1 MVQVV
6 MLISMAAAN
15 WSLVPGDVTEVT
27 EEVANE
33 WVNNGI
39 AKLYEPP
46 EVKTIERPEPPK
58 EGQEEELTVDQS
70 DGEKNEDPQP
80 EDPQDESSEGIKH
93 VGGGWYLL
101 PNGEK
106 VQGKDEALAELAK
119 LGDE

>member
-6 MLISMAAAN
+6 MLVSMAAAN
-15 WSLVPGDVTEVT
+15 WSLVPGDITEVT

-33 WVNNGI
+33 WVNAGI
-39 AKLYEPP
+39 AKLYQPP
-46 EVKTIERPEPPK
+46 EVKTVERPEPTAR
-58 EGQEEELTVDQS
+58 EQEESISV
-70 DGEKNEDPQP
+70 NESNVEQQP
-80 EDPQDESSEGIKH
+80 EDPQEEPNEGIKH

-119 LGDE
+119 IGDE

>member
-6 MLISMAAAN
+6 MLVSMAAAH
-15 WSLVPGDVTEVT
+15 WSLVPGDITEVT
-27 EEVANE
+27 EEAANE
-33 WVNNGI
+33 WVNAGI

-46 EVKTIERPEPPK
+46 EVKTVERPEPLK
-58 EGQEEELTVDQS
+58 EEKDEELTADESSEEQ
-70 DGEKNEDPQP
+70 NAQQ
-80 EDPQDESSEGIKH
+80 EDPQDEGIKH